1 MGSYPVTLVGR
12 SVAFAGFLPGKLS
25 QLYPGFSALT
35 LEKSNM
41 GTRCLIEPDFPHLH
55 LSTREKVTIIG
66 EPRLGDPQLDPRTR
80 GLSRLLGEMPANNNL
95 LRYPQF
101 RRNKFLLANI
111 QFVKIYSPNRFIVIK
126 DF

>member
-1 MGSYPVTLVGR
+1 MPDSCGENGVNFIQV
-12 SVAFAGFLPGKLS
+12 F
-25 QLYPGFSALT
+25 
-35 LEKSNM
+35 
-41 GTRCLIEPDFPHLH
+41 CLDLREIKYGDEAPDFPHLH
-55 LSTREKVTIIG
+55 LSTREKVTIIV
-66 EPRLGDPQLDPRTR
+66 EHWLGDLQLDPWTR

-101 RRNKFLLANI
+101 RRKKFLLANI